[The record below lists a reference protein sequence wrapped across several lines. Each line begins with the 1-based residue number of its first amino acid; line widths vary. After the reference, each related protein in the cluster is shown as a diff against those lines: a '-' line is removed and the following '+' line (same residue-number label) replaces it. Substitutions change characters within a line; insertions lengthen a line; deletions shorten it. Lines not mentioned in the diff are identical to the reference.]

1 MEQSRETSK
10 IRYTRHRTKTN
21 NEEWN
26 SPEKLARLGT
36 QDTRQRKTMKNG
48 TAGKNPSAAGWF
60 SRPIKCQ
67 ILVTPFTSVSKY

>member
-10 IRYTRHRTKTN
+10 IRYTRHRTKTS

-36 QDTRQRKTMKNG
+36 QDTGQRQTMKNG
-48 TAGKNPSAAGWF
+48 TVQRNY
-60 SRPIKCQ
+60 Q
-67 ILVTPFTSVSKY
+67 D

>member
-10 IRYTRHRTKTN
+10 IKYTRHRTKTS

-36 QDTRQRKTMKNG
+36 QDTGQRQTMKNG
-48 TAGKNPSAAGWF
+48 TV
-60 SRPIKCQ
+60 Q
-67 ILVTPFTSVSKY
+67 INYQYKVHKTQDKVKQ

>member
-26 SPEKLARLGT
+26 SPKKLARLST
-36 QDTRQRKTMKNG
+36 QDTGQRQTIENG
-48 TAGKNPSAAGWF
+48 TIQRN
-60 SRPIKCQ
+60 
-67 ILVTPFTSVSKY
+67 

>member
-36 QDTRQRKTMKNG
+36 QDKDKDKQ
-48 TAGKNPSAAGWF
+48 
-60 SRPIKCQ
+60 
-67 ILVTPFTSVSKY
+67 

>member
-10 IRYTRHRTKTN
+10 IKYTRHRTKTNNEEWNNPEKLARLGTHRTKTN

-36 QDTRQRKTMKNG
+36 QDTGQRQVMKNG
-48 TAGKNPSAAGWF
+48 TIQRN
-60 SRPIKCQ
+60 
-67 ILVTPFTSVSKY
+67 

>member
-1 MEQSRETSK
+1 MEQSRETSN

-36 QDTRQRKTMKNG
+36 QDTRTKTNNEEWNSPEKLARLGTQCTGQRQIMKNG
-48 TAGKNPSAAGWF
+48 TVQRN
-60 SRPIKCQ
+60 
-67 ILVTPFTSVSKY
+67 

>member
-36 QDTRQRKTMKNG
+36 HDTGKRQTMKNG
-48 TAGKNPSAAGWF
+48 TVQRN
-60 SRPIKCQ
+60 
-67 ILVTPFTSVSKY
+67 

>member
-10 IRYTRHRTKTN
+10 IRYTKHRTKTN

-36 QDTRQRKTMKNG
+36 QDTGQRPVMKNG
-48 TAGKNPSAAGWF
+48 TIQRN
-60 SRPIKCQ
+60 
-67 ILVTPFTSVSKY
+67 

>member
-26 SPEKLARLGT
+26 NPEKLARLGT
-36 QDTRQRKTMKNG
+36 QDTGQRHAMKNG
-48 TAGKNPSAAGWF
+48 TIQRK
-60 SRPIKCQ
+60 
-67 ILVTPFTSVSKY
+67 